1 MLDASLPDGEV
12 RTVAEAGAALQEL
25 ADASDPEVRAI
36 ALAGRVA
43 TAPPEEVSLW
53 LDRAG
58 WDPDAT
64 VNLDVLDALARR
76 GMPEL
81 DASTRRALAL
91 RSTTDPVVRG
101 LLALERVDAGDD
113 LAELA
118 TAWKSER
125 DWARIPLLLVAVRLD
140 AAGAREALLKVLS
153 EQPLPDDPA
162 LVAALGAC
170 GVEGA
175 AAAIAQASGSL
186 EEAASTA
193 SEAARAW
200 LGDPEGRLLWQAS
213 LRARDPARARDAL
226 DLMLALPDD
235 RLAAVLPLTR
245 GARDPV
251 VRAAVAV
258 LEDPSADALVR
269 MVASKNP
276 GVREMAGRLA
286 DRWGRGMADAVAP
299 VLLNDAEP
307 DLRKLGALL
316 VAHHRIPVDAALVD
330 ALRIDDR
337 ARLRAAGHA
346 AALVLQTAATTR

>member
-1 MLDASLPDGEV
+1 MADARESLE
-12 RTVAEAGAALQEL
+12 EL

-36 ALAGRVA
+36 ALAGLVA
-43 TAPPEEVSLW
+43 TATPEEVGLW

-76 GMPEL
+76 GPPEL

-91 RSTTDPVVRG
+91 RPTTDPVVRG
-101 LLALERVDAGDD
+101 LLALERIEAGDD
-113 LAELA
+113 LAELG
-118 TAWKSER
+118 TAWQTER
-125 DWARIPLLLVAVRLD
+125 DWARVPMLLVAVRLD
-140 AAGAREALLKVLS
+140 AVGAREALLRVLS

-226 DLMLALPDD
+226 DLMLALPDH
-235 RLAAVLPLTR
+235 RLAAVLPLAR

-251 VRAAVAV
+251 VRAAVA
-258 LEDPSADALVR
+258 LLAEPNAEALLR
-269 MVASKNP
+269 MASSKNS
-276 GVREMAGRLA
+276 GVREVAGRLA

-299 VLLNDAEP
+299 VLLADAEP
-307 DLRKLGALL
+307 DLRKLGGLL
-316 VAHHRIPVDAALVD
+316 VAHHRIPVDAALLD

-346 AALVLQTAATTR
+346 AARVLQDPAPPR